1 MWPWRV
7 RMPTQNLAPKDVLA
21 RTKPTHPPFLL
32 WFSAVECL
40 SRTFVGHSQTR
51 LLNRN
56 TYVMF
61 SGKLRSGIAHLRSQV
76 EQPCAPRSP
85 QPCLPTLKKV
95 RFFNE
100 IMPTLLRTCRRLC
113 CTWQGSVQR
122 ICCLERKNDHLH
134 MKKSNEQS
142 KTPCAKLLIAR
153 LLLSLA
159 FVSSERF
166 SASTTGPVSLIWS
179 GQNCK
184 WYLIKFVYILFSKQA
199 SCPCPPSFQ
208 RTWWPGLGFCVQPDT
223 TLVALCLYVLTP
235 LYLAAHTLLKK
246 YKFSQ
251 NAVNTV
257 QIPAWLHSTV
267 TGKPQTTALHFTL
280 MGAPY
285 SMELRPKMEKNLA
298 ILMVMVM
305 MMKW

>member
-1 MWPWRV
+1 
-7 RMPTQNLAPKDVLA
+7 
-21 RTKPTHPPFLL
+21 
-32 WFSAVECL
+32 
-40 SRTFVGHSQTR
+40 
-51 LLNRN
+51 
-56 TYVMF
+56 
-61 SGKLRSGIAHLRSQV
+61 
-76 EQPCAPRSP
+76 
-85 QPCLPTLKKV
+85 
-95 RFFNE
+95 
-100 IMPTLLRTCRRLC
+100 MPTLLRTCRPLC

-159 FVSSERF
+159 FISSERF
-166 SASTTGPVSLIWS
+166 SDSTTGPVSLIWS

-267 TGKPQTTALHFTL
+267 TGKPLTAALHFTL

-298 ILMVMVM
+298 MMMMMMMMMMMLMVMIL
-305 MMKW
+305 MMKWWSENDQEASLLNGSGCVAWGYQFACLPVEWHMCQNGRINIFFRAVQDHLKSPSWENRIRFWVAFNFSHRSFRSKKA

>member
-1 MWPWRV
+1 
-7 RMPTQNLAPKDVLA
+7 
-21 RTKPTHPPFLL
+21 
-32 WFSAVECL
+32 
-40 SRTFVGHSQTR
+40 
-51 LLNRN
+51 
-56 TYVMF
+56 
-61 SGKLRSGIAHLRSQV
+61 
-76 EQPCAPRSP
+76 
-85 QPCLPTLKKV
+85 
-95 RFFNE
+95 
-100 IMPTLLRTCRRLC
+100 MPTLLRTCRRLC

-199 SCPCPPSFQ
+199 SCPCPPPFQ

-246 YKFSQ
+246 YKFIQ
-251 NAVNTV
+251 IAENTV

-267 TGKPQTTALHFTL
+267 TGKPQTAALHFTL
-280 MGAPY
+280 MGTPY
-285 SMELRPKMEKNLA
+285 SMELRPKMA
-298 ILMVMVM
+298 ILNIDGDDYDDEVIKRKRMNGLSPEWWSKPVEWHMVQNGRIDILFRAVQDHL
-305 MMKW
+305 KSPSSKNSTG